1 MNKISSDAVVYIVD
15 DDAAIRHSLEMLL
28 HSVGHNVKSF
38 ASAREFLDS
47 FDSSIPG
54 CLLLDVRM
62 PEISGLD
69 LQQILIKDEIKIPV
83 IIITGHGD
91 VPMAVR
97 AMKEGAVDFI
107 EKPFHDQYLLDSVAK
122 ALTKSIEI
130 QQRQNDQIKFN
141 ERASRLSPRERQ
153 VMEVL
158 VAGKHTKEIASEL
171 GISPKTVD
179 VHRGHIM
186 EKMQVKS
193 MVELVRL
200 SMANT

>member
-1 MNKISSDAVVYIVD
+1 MNKVNSDVLVYIVD
-15 DDAAIRHSLEMLL
+15 DDAAIRHSLEMLMQ
-28 HSVGHNVKSF
+28 SVGHKFKSYG
-38 ASAREFLDS
+38 SARAFLDS
-47 FDSSIPG
+47 FDPSIPG

-69 LQQILIKDEIKIPV
+69 LQHLLNQDKIKIPV

-97 AMKEGAVDFI
+97 AMKQGAVDFI
-107 EKPFHDQYLLDSVAK
+107 EKPFHDQNLLDSIAK
-122 ALTKSIEI
+122 ALAKSLDI
-130 QQRQNDQIKFN
+130 QQQQNNQSKYF
-141 ERASRLSPRERQ
+141 EQLSKLSPRERQ

-158 VAGKHTKEIASEL
+158 VAGKHSKVIASEL

-186 EKMQVKS
+186 EKMHVKS
-193 MVELVRL
+193 LVELVRL
-200 SMANT
+200 SMANL

>member
-1 MNKISSDAVVYIVD
+1 MNSDVMVYIVD
-15 DDAAIRHSLEMLL
+15 DDAAVRRSLAMLMQ
-28 HSVGHNVKSF
+28 SVGYKVKSY
-38 ASAREFLDS
+38 ASAREFLDA
-47 FDSSIPG
+47 FDLSLAG
-54 CLLLDVRM
+54 CLVLDVRM

-69 LQQILIKDEIKIPV
+69 LQQMLVQNKIKIPV

-107 EKPFHDQYLLDSVAK
+107 EKPFHDQDLLDSISRAIASSVENQK
-122 ALTKSIEI
+122 
-130 QQRQNDQIKFN
+130 QRNGQIKFLKLF
-141 ERASRLSPRERQ
+141 SSLSPREKQ
-153 VMEVL
+153 VMETL
-158 VAGKHTKEIASEL
+158 VAGKQCKVIASEL

-179 VHRGHIM
+179 VHRSHIM

-193 MVELVRL
+193 LVELVRL